1 MAEKRSHEKDNQL
14 VVTQQKAT
22 QDEKLSLTI
31 DTNKNVSEA
40 FAEVVPIQNGI
51 VGRGADCESTRNV
64 DTKCG

>member
-1 MAEKRSHEKDNQL
+1 MAEIRSNEKDNQL

-51 VGRGADCESTRNV
+51 VGCGADCESTRNI
-64 DTKCG
+64 DTKWG